1 MPWTFHVFSKF
12 TIIGLIIGG
21 IISLLGAASMVD
33 SFANPNEIQDTNE
46 TFGVGD
52 ADKIRFNAPENSF
65 QTITV
70 TGEAFDLKIITP
82 DDSNNVNQSIKDK
95 ATFSWTNLTPGET
108 IIQIQNT
115 GNSEFNVSG
124 TFELQR
130 DPLFF
135 TYSILVIVAGI
146 VIIGFSAGFSVRKP
160 KGF

>member
-1 MPWTFHVFSKF
+1 M
-12 TIIGLIIGG
+12 I
-21 IISLLGAASMVD
+21 D

-52 ADKIRFNAPENSF
+52 ADKIRFNAPENSY
-65 QTITV
+65 QTVTV
-70 TGEAFDLKIITP
+70 TGEAFDVKIITP
-82 DDSNNVNQSIKDK
+82 DESNNVESFKGK
-95 ATFSWTNLTPGET
+95 ATFSWTNMISGEN

-115 GNSEFNVSG
+115 GNSEFHVSG

>member
-1 MPWTFHVFSKF
+1 
-12 TIIGLIIGG
+12 
-21 IISLLGAASMVD
+21 MVD
-33 SFANPNEIQDTNE
+33 AFANPNEIQDTKE

-52 ADKIRFNAPENSF
+52 SDKIRFNAPENSF

>member
-1 MPWTFHVFSKF
+1 MFSKF
-12 TIIGLIIGG
+12 TIIGLIIGS
-21 IISLLGAASMVD
+21 IVSLLGAASMID

-46 TFGVGD
+46 TFGMGAV
-52 ADKIRFNAPENSF
+52 DKIRFDAPENSF
-65 QTITV
+65 QTVTV

-82 DDSNNVNQSIKDK
+82 DDSNNVDQSIKDK
-95 ATFSWTNLTPGET
+95 VTFSWTNLSEGEN

>member
-1 MPWTFHVFSKF
+1 MFSKF

-82 DDSNNVNQSIKDK
+82 DDSNNVDQNIKGK
-95 ATFSWTNLTPGET
+95 ATFSWTNLTPGEI

>member
-1 MPWTFHVFSKF
+1 MGSE
-12 TIIGLIIGG
+12 
-21 IISLLGAASMVD
+21 MC
-33 SFANPNEIQDTNE
+33 
-46 TFGVGD
+46 
-52 ADKIRFNAPENSF
+52 IR
-65 QTITV
+65 
-70 TGEAFDLKIITP
+70 DR
-82 DDSNNVNQSIKDK
+82 
-95 ATFSWTNLTPGET
+95 SWTNPTQGEN

>member
-1 MPWTFHVFSKF
+1 M
-12 TIIGLIIGG
+12 I
-21 IISLLGAASMVD
+21 D

-46 TFGVGD
+46 TFGMGAV
-52 ADKIRFNAPENSF
+52 DKIRFDAPENSF
-65 QTITV
+65 QTVTV

-82 DDSNNVNQSIKDK
+82 DDSNNVDQSIKGK
-95 ATFSWTNLTPGET
+95 ATFSWTNPTQGEN

-124 TFELQR
+124 TFELKR

>member
-1 MPWTFHVFSKF
+1 MFSKF

-46 TFGVGD
+46 TFGIGD

-65 QTITV
+65 QTVTV
-70 TGEAFDLKIITP
+70 TGESFDLKIITP
-82 DDSNNVNQSIKDK
+82 DESNNVDKSIKGK
-95 ATFSWTNLTPGET
+95 TTLSWTNLTPGEN

-115 GNSEFNVSG
+115 GQSEFTVSG

>member
-1 MPWTFHVFSKF
+1 MFNKF
-12 TIIGLIIGG
+12 TIIGLIIGS
-21 IISLLGAASMVD
+21 IISILGAASMAD

-46 TFGVGD
+46 TFGIGD
-52 ADKIRFNAPENSF
+52 SDKIRFNAPENSY

-70 TGEAFDLKIITP
+70 TGDAFDLKIITP
-82 DDSNNVNQSIKDK
+82 DVTNNVDKSIKDK
-95 ATFSWTNLTPGET
+95 ITFSWTNLTPGEN

-115 GNSEFNVSG
+115 GQSEFTVSG

>member
-1 MPWTFHVFSKF
+1 MFSKF
-12 TIIGLIIGG
+12 TIIGLIIGS
-21 IISLLGAASMVD
+21 IVSLLGAASMID

-82 DDSNNVNQSIKDK
+82 DESNNVDKSIKGK
-95 ATFSWTNLTPGET
+95 TTLSWTNLTPGEN

>member
-1 MPWTFHVFSKF
+1 MFSKF
-12 TIIGLIIGG
+12 TIIGLIIGSV
-21 IISLLGAASMVD
+21 ISLLGVASMID

-46 TFGVGD
+46 IFGMGAV
-52 ADKIRFNAPENSF
+52 DKIRFDAPENSF
-65 QTITV
+65 QTVTV

-82 DDSNNVNQSIKDK
+82 DDSNNVDQSIKGK
-95 ATFSWTNLTPGET
+95 ATFSWTNPTQGEN

-124 TFELQR
+124 TFELKR

>member
-1 MPWTFHVFSKF
+1 VFSKF
-12 TIIGLIIGG
+12 TIIGLIIGS
-21 IISLLGAASMVD
+21 IISLLGAASMAD
-33 SFANPNEIQDTNE
+33 SFVNPNETQDTNE
-46 TFGVGD
+46 TFGIGD
-52 ADKIRFNAPENSF
+52 SDKIRFNAPENSL
-65 QTITV
+65 QTITII
-70 TGEAFDLKIITP
+70 GDAFDLKIITP
-82 DDSNNVNQSIKDK
+82 DENNNVDKSVKDK
-95 ATFSWTNLTPGET
+95 ITLSWTNLTPGEN

-115 GNSEFNVSG
+115 GNSEFQVSG

>member
-1 MPWTFHVFSKF
+1 MFSKF
-12 TIIGLIIGG
+12 TIIGLIIGSVV
-21 IISLLGAASMVD
+21 SLLGAASMID
-33 SFANPNEIQDTNE
+33 SFANPNEIQNTNE

-52 ADKIRFNAPENSF
+52 TDKIRFNAPENSF

-82 DDSNNVNQSIKDK
+82 DDSNNVDQNIKGK
-95 ATFSWTNLTPGET
+95 ATFSWTNLTPGEI

>member
-1 MPWTFHVFSKF
+1 VFSKF
-12 TIIGLIIGG
+12 TIIGLIIGS
-21 IISLLGAASMVD
+21 IISILGASSMVD
-33 SFANPNEIQDTNE
+33 SFANPNEIQDTKE

-52 ADKIRFNAPENSF
+52 ADKIRFNAPENSL
-65 QTITV
+65 QTLTV
-70 TGEAFDLKIITP
+70 TGDAFDLKITTP
-82 DDSNNVNQSIKDK
+82 DESNNVDQSIKGT
-95 ATFSWTNLTPGET
+95 ATFSWTNLTPGEN

-115 GNSEFNVSG
+115 GNSEFTVSG

>member
-1 MPWTFHVFSKF
+1 M
-12 TIIGLIIGG
+12 I
-21 IISLLGAASMVD
+21 D
-33 SFANPNEIQDTNE
+33 SFANPNEIQDTKE

-52 ADKIRFNAPENSF
+52 TDKIRFNAPENSF

-70 TGEAFDLKIITP
+70 TGEAFDVKIITP
-82 DDSNNVNQSIKDK
+82 GDSNNVDQNIKGK
-95 ATFSWTNLTPGET
+95 ATFSWTNLTPGEI

-124 TFELQR
+124 TLELQR

>member
-1 MPWTFHVFSKF
+1 VFSKF
-12 TIIGLIIGG
+12 TIIGLIIGS
-21 IISLLGAASMVD
+21 IISLLGAASMID
-33 SFANPNEIQDTNE
+33 SFADPNEIQDTNE
-46 TFGVGD
+46 TFGIGD

-70 TGEAFDLKIITP
+70 TGDALDLKIITP
-82 DDSNNVNQSIKDK
+82 DENNNVDKSIKGE
-95 ATFSWTNLTPGET
+95 ATFSWTNLTPGEI

-124 TFELQR
+124 TFVLQR

-146 VIIGFSAGFSVRKP
+146 VVIGFSAGFSVRKP

>member
-1 MPWTFHVFSKF
+1 MFSKF
-12 TIIGLIIGG
+12 TIIGLIIGS
-21 IISLLGAASMVD
+21 IISILGAASMVD
-33 SFANPNEIQDTNE
+33 SFANPNEIQDTDE
-46 TFGVGD
+46 TFGIGD
-52 ADKIRFNAPENSF
+52 SDKIRFNAPENSF

-70 TGEAFDLKIITP
+70 TGESFDLKIITP
-82 DDSNNVNQSIKDK
+82 DESNNVDKSIKGK
-95 ATFSWTNLTPGET
+95 ATFSWPNPTEGEN

-115 GNSEFNVSG
+115 GQSEFNVSG

>member
-1 MPWTFHVFSKF
+1 MFSKF
-12 TIIGLIIGG
+12 TIIGLIIGS
-21 IISLLGAASMVD
+21 IISIIGAASMAD

-46 TFGVGD
+46 SFGIGD
-52 ADKIRFNAPENSF
+52 SDKIRFNSPANSF
-65 QTITV
+65 QTLTITV
-70 TGEAFDLKIITP
+70 EALDLKIITP
-82 DDSNNVNQSIKDK
+82 DESNNVDKSIKGQE
-95 ATFSWTNLTPGET
+95 TFSWTNVTPGEI

>member
-1 MPWTFHVFSKF
+1 VFSKF

-52 ADKIRFNAPENSF
+52 TDKIRFNAPENSF

-82 DDSNNVNQSIKDK
+82 DESNNVDKSIKDK
-95 ATFSWTNLTPGET
+95 VTFSWTNLTPGET

>member
-1 MPWTFHVFSKF
+1 MFSKF
-12 TIIGLIIGG
+12 TIIGLIIGSVV
-21 IISLLGAASMVD
+21 SLLGAASMID

-52 ADKIRFNAPENSF
+52 TDKIRFNAPENSF

-82 DDSNNVNQSIKDK
+82 DDSNNVDQSIKDK
-95 ATFSWTNLTPGET
+95 ATFSWTNLTPGEI

>member
-1 MPWTFHVFSKF
+1 MFSKF
-12 TIIGLIIGG
+12 TIIGLIIGS
-21 IISLLGAASMVD
+21 IVSLLGAASMID

-82 DDSNNVNQSIKDK
+82 DDSNNVDQNIKGK
-95 ATFSWTNLTPGET
+95 ATFSWTNLTPGEI

>member
-1 MPWTFHVFSKF
+1 MFSKF

-52 ADKIRFNAPENSF
+52 AVKIRFNAPENSF

-82 DDSNNVNQSIKDK
+82 DDSNNVDQSIKGK

>member
-1 MPWTFHVFSKF
+1 VFSKF
-12 TIIGLIIGG
+12 TIIGLIIGS
-21 IISLLGAASMVD
+21 IISILGAASMVD

-46 TFGVGD
+46 TFGIGD

-65 QTITV
+65 QTVTV
-70 TGEAFDLKIITP
+70 SGEGVDLKIITP
-82 DDSNNVNQSIKDK
+82 DEGNNIDQSIKGK
-95 ATFSWTNLTPGET
+95 ATFSWTNPTEGENT
-108 IIQIQNT
+108 IQIQNT
-115 GNSEFNVSG
+115 GNSEFTVSG
-124 TFELQR
+124 TFELKR